1 MNAITYPKFTI
12 LFIGILCA
20 ELICGSTESLQTV
33 RYFTKPALLISLMAF
48 FYSESQ
54 QLSKLIRRFT
64 LLALGFSLLGDV
76 LLLFVEQSANYF
88 MFGLIAFLIAH
99 IMYILV
105 FSKHRNKTKNP
116 LVFGLPLFIF
126 AMSLFYL
133 LKNGLGTMFIPV
145 IIYMLIILTMVT
157 MAFLRKGMVNSI
169 SYNLVLIGG
178 LLFLVSDSILAL
190 NKFYQPL
197 PLSNLSIMTTYALAQ
212 YFIVKGLL
220 KLR

>member
-1 MNAITYPKFTI
+1 MNAITYPKFTL

-20 ELICGSTESLQTV
+20 ELICGSIESLQTAH
-33 RYFTKPALLISLMAF
+33 YFTKPALLISLVVF
-48 FYSESQ
+48 FYSESK
-54 QLSKLIRRFT
+54 QLSKSIRRFT
-64 LLALGFSLLGDV
+64 LLALSFSLLGDV

-88 MFGLIAFLIAH
+88 MFGLMAFLLAH

-116 LVFGLPLFIF
+116 WVFVLLLLIF
-126 AMSLFYL
+126 AMGIFYL
-133 LKNGLGTMFIPV
+133 LKSGLGTMRIPV
-145 IIYMLIILTMVT
+145 SIYMLIILTMVT
-157 MAFLRKGMVNSI
+157 MAFLRKGMVNPI

-178 LLFLVSDSILAL
+178 FLFLVSDSILAL

-197 PLSNLSIMTTYALAQ
+197 PLSNFSIMTTYALAQ

-220 KLR
+220 KLQ